1 MTTTDLRDQ
10 ASGRLI
16 VGLDVPTIAD
26 AEKAVEELG
35 DAVSF
40 YKIGYQLVLR
50 VVSISQKALWRRR
63 RKSSST

>member
-1 MTTTDLRDQ
+1 MTTTHLRDH
-10 ASGRLI
+10 LI
-16 VGLDVPTIAD
+16 VGLDVPTIAE

-50 VVSISQKALWRRR
+50 AVSTLQRALSRRR